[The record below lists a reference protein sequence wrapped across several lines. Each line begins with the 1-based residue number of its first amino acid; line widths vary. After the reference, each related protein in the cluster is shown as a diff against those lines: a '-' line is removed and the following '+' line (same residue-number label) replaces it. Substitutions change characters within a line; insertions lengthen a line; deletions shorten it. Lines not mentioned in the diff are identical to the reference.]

1 MVIQPDPLREVTRRC
16 LPQFGRP
23 TGDGPPFND
32 FAAKKNGLN
41 GQKKTAMC
49 FPPTPAL
56 LICMMEGLPL
66 NFIAENP
73 AQLLIAN

>member
-1 MVIQPDPLREVTRRC
+1 M
-16 LPQFGRP
+16 
-23 TGDGPPFND
+23 GPPFND